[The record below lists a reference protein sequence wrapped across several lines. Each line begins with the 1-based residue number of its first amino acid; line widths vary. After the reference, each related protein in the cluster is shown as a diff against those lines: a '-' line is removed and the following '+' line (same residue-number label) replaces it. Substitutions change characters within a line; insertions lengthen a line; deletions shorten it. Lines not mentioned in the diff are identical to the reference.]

1 MHSLMWSSTA
11 SRMNSTTASTGV
23 SAALTTVDRPLSGR
37 NRKRA
42 AVSPTARQSG
52 PVRVVVVDDQTIV
65 RRAIRALLE
74 ARPGIEVVG
83 EAANGE
89 SALRIVPRLRPH
101 VVLMDLV
108 MPGQGGVETTRRI
121 TERGL
126 DTRVLIL
133 TSFAGDVDTTLA
145 LQAGAQACVAKD
157 ADTNRLVRAIH
168 HVARKGAGLPSDD
181 AS

>member
-1 MHSLMWSSTA
+1 M
-11 SRMNSTTASTGV
+11 SRT
-23 SAALTTVDRPLSGR
+23 R
-37 NRKRA
+37 
-42 AVSPTARQSG
+42 RQPG

-74 ARPGIEVVG
+74 TRPGIEVVG

-89 SALRIVPRLRPH
+89 SAERIVPRLRPH

-108 MPGQGGVETTRRI
+108 MPGQDSVETTRRI
-121 TERGL
+121 TEFGL

-133 TSFAGDVDTTLA
+133 TSFAGDVDPTPA
-145 LQAGAQACVAKD
+145 LRAGAEACIAKNAEVD
-157 ADTNRLVRAIH
+157 ELVRAIRH
-168 HVARKGAGLPSDD
+168 LARKSARLPDHGH